1 MSAASESKSRT
12 NLLSTVLGVQRHE
25 YVAVAWSAAF
35 FCCILSSY
43 YVIRPVRETMAV
55 GSGTSTIP
63 MLFTAVFLVMM
74 IATSVF
80 GWIASRYP
88 RRTFLPWLYA
98 FFISNI
104 LVFWFVFSRLV
115 SDGDDHIWLG
125 RIFFVWLGVFNAF
138 VVTVFWSFM
147 ADIYTREQGRRL
159 FGVISASGSLGAFVG
174 AVVTSTTVLNVGF
187 HNLFLP
193 SAVLLSVSLLC
204 ISRLRRWIASTD
216 SDEVD
221 EALKEDKALGGSPLS
236 GITHA
241 FSAKY
246 FIAIMTVSIIASL
259 LGNALYIFGIDL
271 VREAIPTADE
281 RTHFFSNI
289 NVAST
294 AIAAVVQLLVVNRV
308 VRRFGVGR
316 AIAILPALW
325 AAGFLILAFDPV
337 LAVAAVF
344 TFLTRGLGFGF
355 SKPTNHMLYSVVT
368 PEEKYKVKN
377 FIDTAI
383 FRFGDSVASW
393 LVIALM
399 GLGIIG
405 VSLLMVPFAIVAG
418 LLALWLGREYKR
430 RAKQMKDS
438 GVA

>member
-1 MSAASESKSRT
+1 MSAAPEPKSRT
-12 NLLSTVLGVQRHE
+12 NLLSTVLGIQRHE

-35 FCCILSSY
+35 FFCILSSY

-55 GSGTSTIP
+55 GSGTNTIP

-74 IATSVF
+74 IATTVF

-88 RRTFLPWLYA
+88 RRIFLPWLYA
-98 FFISNI
+98 FFIANI
-104 LVFWFVFSRLV
+104 LAFWIVFSRLIN
-115 SDGDDHIWLG
+115 DGEDHIWLG

-159 FGVISASGSLGAFVG
+159 FGLITAAGSLGAFLG
-174 AVVTSTTVLNVGF
+174 SASTSAIVLNIGF

-204 ISRLRRWIASTD
+204 ITQLRRWIASAD
-216 SDEVD
+216 GNDLNEEVKVD
-221 EALKEDKALGGSPLS
+221 QALGGSPLS

-246 FIAIMTVSIIASL
+246 FIAIMTISVFASL

-271 VREAIPTADE
+271 VREAIPTEDE
-281 RTHFFSNI
+281 QTRFFSNL

-294 AIAAVVQLLVVNRV
+294 AIAAFVQLLVVKPV

-325 AAGFLILAFDPV
+325 AIGFSVLAFDPV

-393 LVIALM
+393 FVVALM
-399 GLGIIG
+399 GLGIVG
-405 VSLLMVPFAIVAG
+405 VSLLMVPFAIVAAV
-418 LLALWLGREYKR
+418 LAVWLGHEYKR
-430 RAKQMKDS
+430 RAAALKDT

>member
-1 MSAASESKSRT
+1 MPANSADRRKTSLISE
-12 NLLSTVLGVQRHE
+12 LLGVEKHE

-35 FCCILSSY
+35 FFCILSSY
-43 YVIRPVRETMAV
+43 YIIRPVRETMAV
-55 GSGTSTIP
+55 GSGTNTIP
-63 MLFTAVFLVMM
+63 ILFTSVFLVMM
-74 IATSVF
+74 IATTVF

-88 RRTFLPWLYA
+88 RRIFLPWLYA
-98 FFISNI
+98 FFVTNI
-104 LVFWFVFSRLV
+104 LAFWIVFSRLV
-115 SDGDDHIWLG
+115 SDGDDHVWLG

-159 FGVISASGSLGAFVG
+159 FGMITAAGSLGAFLG
-174 AVVTSTTVLNVGF
+174 SASTSAIVLIIGF

-204 ISRLRRWIASTD
+204 ISRLGRWIASSD
-216 SDEVD
+216 SDELSEELKDD
-221 EALKEDKALGGSPLS
+221 EALGGSPLS

-246 FIAIMTVSIIASL
+246 FIAIMAISVLASL
-259 LGNALYIFGIDL
+259 LGNALYVFGIDL
-271 VREAIPTADE
+271 VREAIPTEDE
-281 RTHFFSNI
+281 RTRFFSNL

-294 AIAAVVQLLVVNRV
+294 AIAAFVQLLVVKSV

-325 AAGFLILAFDPV
+325 AVGFLILAFDPV

-344 TFLTRGLGFGF
+344 TFLARGLGFGF

-399 GLGIIG
+399 GLGIVG

-418 LLALWLGREYKR
+418 LLAVWLGREYKR
-430 RAKQMKDS
+430 RAKQLNDS